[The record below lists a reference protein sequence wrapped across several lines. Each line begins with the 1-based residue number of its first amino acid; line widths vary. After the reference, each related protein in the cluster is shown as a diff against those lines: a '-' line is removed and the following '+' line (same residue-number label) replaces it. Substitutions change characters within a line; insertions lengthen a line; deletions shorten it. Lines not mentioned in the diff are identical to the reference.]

1 MNFIYVVIQPL
12 TGLDSGFVELA
23 ALEPQ
28 EIMVI

>member
-12 TGLDSGFVELA
+12 TGLDPGFVELA
-23 ALEPQ
+23 ALELQ